1 MYNDHDGWKRLST
14 RIYSKIKIKMQQFK
28 RLSYRLE
35 IKKAWEMFEI
45 AWR

>member
-1 MYNDHDGWKRLST
+1 MYNVNDGWKKLSI
-14 RIYSKIKIKMQQFK
+14 RIYSKIKIKMQQYE